1 MAVEAAQIVGFALI
15 AAVLLVVV
23 RQQRPELGLLL
34 SLAAGVVIFLLVM
47 GRIGTVVELLEQLA
61 DAARVDRLY
70 LGTLLKIIGVSYIA
84 EFGAQVCR
92 DAGENSVGT
101 RIELAA
107 KVLIVV
113 LAMPIVVAVLQ
124 SILRLLP

>member
-1 MAVEAAQIVGFALI
+1 MEAAQIVGFALV

-34 SLAAGVVIFLLVM
+34 SLAAGVLIFLLIM
-47 GRIGTVVELLEQLA
+47 DKIGRVVGLLEELA
-61 DAARVDRLY
+61 SAARVDRVY
-70 LGTLLKIIGVSYIA
+70 LATLLKIIGVSYIA

-92 DAGENSVGT
+92 DAGEHAVASRV
-101 RIELAA
+101 EMAA

-113 LAMPIVVAVLQ
+113 LAMPIVVAVLDA
-124 SILRLLP
+124 ILRLLS